1 MRYSR
6 SADDIVHFR
15 EVLGSALEHARNL
28 VVVLRDGK
36 EIHGKLIS
44 THTDHT
50 HESASDLWS
59 YGGEITVT
67 ALDGSTMTLDCQD
80 IEKVGPRIEA

>member
-1 MRYSR
+1 MKYSH
-6 SADDIVHFR
+6 SPDDIAHFR

-28 VVVLRDGK
+28 SVVLCDGN
-36 EIHGKLIS
+36 EIHGKLVR

-50 HESASDLWS
+50 HESASNLWR

-67 ALDGSTMTLDCQD
+67 AMDGSTMTLDCQD